1 MNTVAETVINIYR
14 LAKASDEWTARR
26 TDGQTDGRSD
36 GQTDGGKTVI
46 SKAEDTY
53 KIRSIFF
60 LSDLNTSLI
69 LALFFAATG
78 SKVTF
83 HLGS

>member
-1 MNTVAETVINIYR
+1 MDST
-14 LAKASDEWTARR
+14 
-26 TDGQTDGRSD
+26 TDGQTDGRTV
-36 GQTDGGKTVI
+36 GRTDGRRKKTFI
-46 SKAEDTY
+46 SEAEDTY
-53 KIRSIFF
+53 KIRSDFF

-69 LALFFAATG
+69 LAIFSAATG

>member
-1 MNTVAETVINIYR
+1 MNGQHDGRA
-14 LAKASDEWTARR
+14 DRR
-26 TDGQTDGRSD
+26 TDGQTDG
-36 GQTDGGKTVI
+36 GKTFI
-46 SKAEDTY
+46 SEAEDTY
-53 KIRSIFF
+53 KIRSDIF

-69 LALFFAATG
+69 LDIFSAATG